1 MDWASAFPYSLIASI
16 LLIAIGL
23 YALITSKGYIRI
35 IFGIEIMLMAAV
47 LLLLSFGLAGEVGTF
62 RLDPMT
68 QTLGITILII
78 GAVFAVIGTTLE
90 KRLRKVAE
98 TPEFDFNFETE
109 ETDVIEEKDVEKGIG
124 EL

>member
-1 MDWASAFPYSLIASI
+1 MDWATAFPYSLIASI
-16 LLIAIGL
+16 ILIAIGL

-98 TPEFDFNFETE
+98 APEFDFNFETE
-109 ETDVIEEKDVEKGIG
+109 ETDVIEEEDTEKGIG

>member
-1 MDWASAFPYSLIASI
+1 MDWATAFPYSLIASI

>member
-1 MDWASAFPYSLIASI
+1 MDWATAFPYSLIASI

-78 GAVFAVIGTTLE
+78 GTVFAVIGTALE

>member
-47 LLLLSFGLAGEVGTF
+47 LLLLSFGLAGVVGTF

>member
-1 MDWASAFPYSLIASI
+1 MDWATAFPYSLIASI

-90 KRLRKVAE
+90 KRLRKVTEA
-98 TPEFDFNFETE
+98 PEFDFNFETE